1 MIVDVDNDYSFPRDL
16 ARLYLLFLRV
26 FLMSRT
32 LRFSGV
38 AILLVALVATYLLRW
53 DERAWLWLEE
63 STAPTEQHST
73 SLWLSGYEAA
83 IQIEVPGFEEEEFS
97 DLAFNPVTRTLFTVS
112 GKKPLLIELSLEG
125 KVLRSI
131 PVIGAANLEGVTAM
145 DDGYMAITDERQHNL
160 SIFRVDASTKEL
172 HTEQFVQQVDL
183 GHTEEPNKGFEG
195 LVWDKRNQRFLLGKE
210 KYPVMIYSLPS
221 DGRKVTGELQE
232 LASMERYMTD
242 LSALTLDP
250 RSGNIVVLSQESHL
264 LLELDEQHQAS
275 EFIALLRGLNGL
287 DQTIPQAEGVAL
299 DDVGNLYMV
308 SEHNLFY
315 VFHKESAQ

>member
-131 PVIGAANLEGVTAM
+131 PVIGAANLEGVTVM

-232 LASMERYMTD
+232 LASMESYMTD

-250 RSGNIVVLSQESHL
+250 RSGNILVLSQESHL
-264 LLELDEQHQAS
+264 LVELDEQFQPS

-287 DQTIPQAEGVAL
+287 DHTIPQAEGVAL

>member
-131 PVIGAANLEGVTAM
+131 PVIGAANLEGVTVM

-264 LLELDEQHQAS
+264 LLELDEQYQAS

>member
-131 PVIGAANLEGVTAM
+131 PVIGAANLEGVTVM

-232 LASMERYMTD
+232 LASMEPYMTD

-264 LLELDEQHQAS
+264 LLELDEQYQAS